1 VTYEWEVNIDPSG
14 TIYSFRI
21 PNLPVKSDDKTVTYS
36 YSIIE
41 KTLDGYETHYGQI
54 EENSVQIPE
63 TDGEGNPVYEEDGT
77 TQKYKTVIKKQFA
90 DENLERITN
99 GKVISNKKE
108 EPQTGTLNITK
119 AVSEGSDASGK
130 TFSFEV
136 TLKNAD
142 DSDFTNAVNVTDS
155 TRQTATSVTPNQD
168 GKITVTV
175 TGTGTAVI
183 TDIPAGIKYTVSE
196 PTGTIPSGWK
206 QEGTVAVTGGNAD
219 QTITAGETETAT
231 ITNTPTEFE
240 FSKVWKN
247 ANGTQYDTWQKDIKV
262 TLYRKSKK
270 SGSVE
275 ETVKVFS
282 IANGTAAINSE
293 LNTSYNAEISI
304 TGGDA
309 PERGKENKGY
319 KYTITGAGL
328 AAYDSEGYEY
338 DYYVKEADV
347 TFYTTTYG
355 VFDGEGDGRTPRAV
369 DGSTSATDGGVIIN
383 TPVDAVELPSTGGSG
398 THLIYILGSA
408 LTIFAAALLGI
419 RRIRH
424 GQ

>member
-1 VTYEWEVNIDPSG
+1 M
-14 TIYSFRI
+14 
-21 PNLPVKSDDKTVTYS
+21 
-36 YSIIE
+36 
-41 KTLDGYETHYGQI
+41 LDE
-54 EENSVQIPE
+54 
-63 TDGEGNPVYEEDGT
+63 
-77 TQKYKTVIKKQFA
+77 
-90 DENLERITN
+90 
-99 GKVISNKKE
+99 
-108 EPQTGTLNITK
+108 
-119 AVSEGSDASGK
+119 
-130 TFSFEV
+130 
-136 TLKNAD
+136 
-142 DSDFTNAVNVTDS
+142 
-155 TRQTATSVTPNQD
+155 
-168 GKITVTV
+168 
-175 TGTGTAVI
+175 
-183 TDIPAGIKYTVSE
+183 AGIQNGVVYL
-196 PTGTIPSGWK
+196 PC
-206 QEGTVAVTGGNAD
+206 
-219 QTITAGETETAT
+219 
-231 ITNTPTEFE
+231 
-240 FSKVWKN
+240 WKN

-347 TFYTTTYG
+347 AFYTTTYG